1 MENIIFVKTMPL
13 NSSRQQFTVLPNC
26 IETELISDTVN
37 DREGNSHLCVY
48 INLISDGKILFK
60 NGFIV
65 DDKME
70 KRFEMNCERIMYEA
84 KRYFDMLMVRA
95 LSENLTSHK
104 EGVVTVLDNDK
115 LECIRINLLNYI
127 YEFIDENYKE
137 TTSEPE
143 STPAPSSKDSNTQ
156 KKKKK

>member
-1 MENIIFVKTMPL
+1 
-13 NSSRQQFTVLPNC
+13 
-26 IETELISDTVN
+26 
-37 DREGNSHLCVY
+37 
-48 INLISDGKILFK
+48 
-60 NGFIV
+60 
-65 DDKME
+65 
-70 KRFEMNCERIMYEA
+70 MNCERIMYEA